1 MALHD
6 SGRMPSSVNGS
17 KRYDGVRCIFGM
29 SQHYHHWLVLV
40 SLLVA
45 ILASYTAI
53 ALALRIRVAARQL
66 APAWLIGGGVAM
78 GIGIW
83 SMHFVGMLALMLP
96 IDIGYDVGTTILS
109 MVIAIVV
116 STFALHIASRKQV
129 GRAAL
134 VSAGIAMGFGIF
146 AMHYVGMAAIEISP
160 AIRYDP
166 LWVALSFAIAIAAS
180 FAALGVAFSSPRP
193 SGWRRHHRALGA
205 MGMGLAIAGMHYA
218 GMAAAQF
225 PATAVGGAAL
235 VNRGWLA
242 GSVTT
247 ITLFVLVAA
256 LLLSLLEARG
266 AARTAKFQA
275 SLAEVAQTSRAKD
288 EFLAML
294 GHELRNPLASISNA
308 VHLLQRS
315 GPNAEQREFAEDV
328 IARQSLHLSRIVDDL
343 LDVGRAIAGKISLQ
357 RDSIDVFAT
366 VEETL
371 RALAAAGITA
381 SRRVELQGSAAW
393 VNADRT
399 RIVQVVTNLVSNA
412 VQHTVIGGR
421 ISVRVALR
429 ANATE
434 LVVNDDGVGMDAETA
449 ARVFDLFFQ
458 AQQGPERKRGGL
470 GLGLTLARRIVELHG
485 GTIEVASGG
494 LGTGATFTIR
504 LPAIAPLA
512 KNTSIQ
518 PPAAVRYA
526 RQVVIVE
533 DSEDARASLRKILE
547 QEGHTV
553 HTAVDGPSGLDVIA
567 QVRPDVALIDIGLP
581 GIDGYDLA
589 QQVRSTGLR
598 IYLIALTG
606 YGLAEDRR
614 RAFASGFDAH
624 ITKPP
629 QMDRLLA
636 LVASA

>member
-1 MALHD
+1 MH
-6 SGRMPSSVNGS
+6 
-17 KRYDGVRCIFGM
+17 
-29 SQHYHHWLVLV
+29 QHFHHWLVLV

-53 ALALRIRVAARQL
+53 TLALRIRVATRQL

-83 SMHFVGMLALMLP
+83 AMHFVGMLALTLP
-96 IDIGYDVGTTILS
+96 IEIAYDVNTTLLS

-116 STFALHIASRKQV
+116 STFALHIASRNQV

-134 VSAGIAMGFGIF
+134 VGAGIAMGIGIC
-146 AMHYVGMAAIEISP
+146 AMHYVGMAAIEITP
-160 AIRYDP
+160 PITYDP
-166 LWVALSFAIAIAAS
+166 FWVAVSFAIAIAAS
-180 FAALGVAFSSPRP
+180 FAALGVAFSSTRP
-193 SGWRRHHRALGA
+193 AGWRRYHRALGA

-225 PATAVGGAAL
+225 PTAAVSGAAL

-247 ITLFVLVAA
+247 ITLFVLVAT
-256 LLLSLLEARG
+256 LLLSLVEAR
-266 AARTAKFQA
+266 A
-275 SLAEVAQTSRAKD
+275 AEVAQTSRAKD

-315 GPNAEQREFAEDV
+315 DSNGTQRQFAEDV
-328 IARQSLHLSRIVDDL
+328 IARQSSHLSRIVEDL

-357 RDSIDVFAT
+357 RGPIDVFVA
-366 VEETL
+366 VDETL

-381 SRRVELQGSAAW
+381 GRQVALQGAAAW

-399 RIVQVVTNLVSNA
+399 RIVQVVSNLVSNA
-412 VQHTVIGGR
+412 VQHTAVGGR
-421 ISVRVALR
+421 IDVRVDAR
-429 ANATE
+429 AD
-434 LVVNDDGVGMDAETA
+434 LVVLTVSDNGAGMDAETA
-449 ARVFDLFFQ
+449 ARAFELFFQ
-458 AQQGPERKRGGL
+458 AQQGPERRRGGL

-485 GTIEVASGG
+485 GTIEVASDGP
-494 LGTGATFTIR
+494 GTGATFTIR
-504 LPAIAPLA
+504 LPAVAPLA
-512 KNTSIQ
+512 ED
-518 PPAAVRYA
+518 AAVQQKAAAGCA

-533 DSEDARASLRKILE
+533 DSEDSRFSLQKILE

-553 HTAVDGPSGLDVIA
+553 YTAIDGQSGFDVIA
-567 QVRPDVALIDIGLP
+567 RMRPDVAVIDIGLP
-581 GIDGYDLA
+581 GLDGYGLA
-589 QQVRSTGLR
+589 AQVRSNGLHT
-598 IYLIALTG
+598 YLIALTG

-614 RAFASGFDAH
+614 RALAAGFDAH
-624 ITKPP
+624 VTKPP
-629 QMDRLLA
+629 QMERLLA
-636 LVASA
+636 LVASAS

>member
-1 MALHD
+1 
-6 SGRMPSSVNGS
+6 
-17 KRYDGVRCIFGM
+17 M

-53 ALALRIRVAARQL
+53 TLALRIRVAARQL

-83 SMHFVGMLALMLP
+83 SMHFVGMLALRLP
-96 IDIGYDVGTTILS
+96 IEIAYDVGITLLS
-109 MVIAIVV
+109 MFIAIVV
-116 STFALHIASRKQV
+116 STFALHIAGRKQV

-134 VSAGIAMGFGIF
+134 VGAGIAMGIGICS
-146 AMHYVGMAAIEISP
+146 MHYVGMAAIEMSP

-166 LWVALSFAIAIAAS
+166 VWVAVSFAIAIAAS
-180 FAALGVAFSSPRP
+180 IAALRVAFSSPRP
-193 SGWRRHHRALGA
+193 SGWRRYHRAFGA

-225 PATAVGGAAL
+225 PATAAGGGGAL

-256 LLLSLLEARG
+256 LLLSLLEARA
-266 AARTAKFQA
+266 AARTEKFQA

-371 RALAAAGITA
+371 RALAAAGITTG
-381 SRRVELQGSAAW
+381 RRVELKGAAAW

-412 VQHTVIGGR
+412 VQHTVSGGR
-421 ISVRVALR
+421 ISVHVASR
-429 ANATE
+429 ANEIE
-434 LVVNDDGVGMDAETA
+434 LAVNDDGVGMDAETA
-449 ARVFDLFFQ
+449 ARVFELFFQ

-485 GTIEVASGG
+485 GTIEVASEG

-512 KNTSIQ
+512 ENISRQ
-518 PPAAVRYA
+518 PPAKVGYA
-526 RQVVIVE
+526 RHVVIVE
-533 DSEDARASLRKILE
+533 DSEDSRCSLQKILE

-553 HTAVDGPSGLDVIA
+553 HTAADGLSGFEVIS

-581 GIDGYDLA
+581 GLDGYGLA

-598 IYLIALTG
+598 TYLIALTG

-614 RAFASGFDAH
+614 RALASGFDAH
-624 ITKPP
+624 LTKPP

-636 LVASA
+636 LVASAS

>member
-1 MALHD
+1 
-6 SGRMPSSVNGS
+6 
-17 KRYDGVRCIFGM
+17 M

-53 ALALRIRVAARQL
+53 TLALRIRVAAPQL

-96 IDIGYDVGTTILS
+96 IEIAYDVGITLLS
-109 MVIAIVV
+109 MVIAIGV

-134 VSAGIAMGFGIF
+134 VSAGIAMGIGIC

-166 LWVALSFAIAIAAS
+166 RWVAASFAIAIAAS

-193 SGWRRHHRALGA
+193 SGWLRHHRALGA
-205 MGMGLAIAGMHYA
+205 MGMGFAIAGMHYA

-225 PATAVGGAAL
+225 PATAVSGPAL

-247 ITLFVLVAA
+247 ITLFVLVTA
-256 LLLSLLEARG
+256 LLLSLLEARA
-266 AARTAKFQA
+266 AARTAKFQ
-275 SLAEVAQTSRAKD
+275 STLAEVAETSRAKD

-315 GPNAEQREFAEDV
+315 GSNGTQRQFAEDV
-328 IARQSLHLSRIVDDL
+328 IARQTMHLSRIVDDL

-357 RDSIDVFAT
+357 RESIDVFAT

-381 SRRVELQGSAAW
+381 DRRVELQGAAAW
-393 VNADRT
+393 VDADRT

-412 VQHTVIGGR
+412 VQHTGVGGR
-421 ISVRVALR
+421 ISVDVASR
-429 ANATE
+429 ANGIE
-434 LVVNDDGVGMDAETA
+434 LAVSDDGVGMDSETA
-449 ARVFDLFFQ
+449 ARVFELFFQ
-458 AQQGPERKRGGL
+458 AHQGPERKRGGL

-485 GTIEVASGG
+485 GTIEVASDGP
-494 LGTGATFTIR
+494 GTGATFAIR
-504 LPAIAPLA
+504 LPAIAPSA
-512 KNTSIQ
+512 EATAVQ
-518 PPAAVRYA
+518 PSTKVGCA
-526 RQVVIVE
+526 RHVVIVE
-533 DSEDARASLRKILE
+533 DSQDSRVSLQKILE

-553 HTAVDGPSGLDVIA
+553 HTATDGQSGFNVIA
-567 QVRPDVALIDIGLP
+567 QMRPDVALIDIGLP
-581 GIDGYDLA
+581 GLDGYDLA
-589 QQVRSTGLR
+589 QQVRSIGLR
-598 IYLIALTG
+598 TYLIALTG
-606 YGLAEDRR
+606 YGLAEDRK
-614 RAFASGFDAH
+614 RALASGFDAH
-624 ITKPP
+624 MTKPP

-636 LVASA
+636 LVASAS

>member
-1 MALHD
+1 MH
-6 SGRMPSSVNGS
+6 
-17 KRYDGVRCIFGM
+17 
-29 SQHYHHWLVLV
+29 QHYHHWLVLL

-53 ALALRIRVAARQL
+53 TLALRIRVAAPQL

-96 IDIGYDVGTTILS
+96 IEITYNVGITLLS
-109 MVIAIVV
+109 MGIAIGV
-116 STFALHIASRKQV
+116 STFALHIASRIQV

-134 VSAGIAMGFGIF
+134 VSAGIAMGTGIC
-146 AMHYVGMAAIEISP
+146 AMHYVGMAAIEITP
-160 AIRYDP
+160 AIHYDP
-166 LWVALSFAIAIAAS
+166 LWVAISFAIAIAAS
-180 FAALGVAFSSPRP
+180 FAALGIAFSSPRP
-193 SGWRRHHRALGA
+193 SGWRRYHRALGA

-225 PATAVGGAAL
+225 PATAAGGAAL

-247 ITLFVLVAA
+247 ITLFVLVTA
-256 LLLSLLEARG
+256 LLLSLVEARA

-308 VHLLQRS
+308 VHLLKRAETNSAQR
-315 GPNAEQREFAEDV
+315 QFAEDV

-357 RDSIDVFAT
+357 RDSIDAFAT

-371 RALAAAGITA
+371 RALAAAGITTG
-381 SRRVELQGSAAW
+381 RRVELQGAAAW

-412 VQHTVIGGR
+412 AQHTVVGGR
-421 ISVRVALR
+421 ISVNVTSR
-429 ANATE
+429 ANAIE
-434 LVVNDDGVGMDAETA
+434 LSVNDDGVGMDAETA

-485 GTIEVASGG
+485 GTLEVASDGP
-494 LGTGATFTIR
+494 GTGATFTIR
-504 LPAIAPLA
+504 LPAIAPLTENA
-512 KNTSIQ
+512 SRQ
-518 PPAAVRYA
+518 PPVAVGYA
-526 RQVVIVE
+526 RHVVIVE
-533 DSEDARASLRKILE
+533 DADDTRLSLQKILE

-553 HTAVDGPSGLDVIA
+553 HTAADGLSGFDVIA
-567 QVRPDVALIDIGLP
+567 QVRPDVAVIDIGLP
-581 GIDGYDLA
+581 GLDGYGLA
-589 QQVRSTGLR
+589 RQVRSTGLR
-598 IYLIALTG
+598 TYLIALTG
-606 YGLAEDRR
+606 YGLAEDRT
-614 RAFASGFDAH
+614 RALASGFDAH
-624 ITKPP
+624 VTKPP

-636 LVASA
+636 LVASAS

>member
-1 MALHD
+1 
-6 SGRMPSSVNGS
+6 
-17 KRYDGVRCIFGM
+17 M

-40 SLLVA
+40 SLVVA

-53 ALALRIRVAARQL
+53 TLALRIRVAARQH

-96 IDIGYDVGTTILS
+96 IEIAYDVGITLLS
-109 MVIAIVV
+109 MVIAIGV

-129 GRAAL
+129 SRAAL
-134 VSAGIAMGFGIF
+134 VGAGIAMGIGIC

-160 AIRYDP
+160 AIHYDP
-166 LWVALSFAIAIAAS
+166 LWVAVSFAIAIAAS

-193 SGWRRHHRALGA
+193 SGWRRYHRALGA

-225 PATAVGGAAL
+225 PATAAGGAAL

-242 GSVTT
+242 GAVTT

-256 LLLSLLEARG
+256 LLLSLVEAR
-266 AARTAKFQA
+266 ATARTAKFQA

-315 GPNAEQREFAEDV
+315 GPNGAQRQFAEDV

-343 LDVGRAIAGKISLQ
+343 LDVGRAIAGKIALQ
-357 RDSIDVFAT
+357 RDSIDAFAT

-371 RALAAAGITA
+371 RALTAAGITA
-381 SRRVELQGSAAW
+381 GRRVELKGKAAW

-399 RIVQVVTNLVSNA
+399 RIVQVVSNLVSNA
-412 VQHTVIGGR
+412 VQHTVAGGR
-421 ISVRVALR
+421 ISVQVASR
-429 ANATE
+429 DNEIE
-434 LVVNDDGVGMDAETA
+434 LAVSDDGVGMDAETA
-449 ARVFDLFFQ
+449 ARVFELFFQ

-485 GTIEVASGG
+485 GTIEAASDGP
-494 LGTGATFTIR
+494 GTGATFSIR
-504 LPAIAPLA
+504 LPAIAPLVENSSRQPSA
-512 KNTSIQ
+512 K
-518 PPAAVRYA
+518 VGCA
-526 RQVVIVE
+526 RHVVIVE
-533 DSEDARASLRKILE
+533 DSEDSRVSLQKILE

-553 HTAVDGPSGLDVIA
+553 HTAADGLSGFDVIA
-567 QVRPDVALIDIGLP
+567 RVRPDVALIDIGLP
-581 GIDGYDLA
+581 GLDGYGLA
-589 QQVRSTGLR
+589 QQVRSNGLR
-598 IYLIALTG
+598 TYLIALTG

-614 RAFASGFDAH
+614 RALESGFDAH
-624 ITKPP
+624 MTKPP
-629 QMDRLLA
+629 QMERLLA
-636 LVASA
+636 LVASGLAKLEPIS

>member
-1 MALHD
+1 
-6 SGRMPSSVNGS
+6 
-17 KRYDGVRCIFGM
+17 M

-53 ALALRIRVAARQL
+53 TLALRIRVAARQL

-96 IDIGYDVGTTILS
+96 IEIGYDVGITLLS

-116 STFALHIASRKQV
+116 STFALHIASREQV

-134 VSAGIAMGFGIF
+134 VSAGIAMGIGICT
-146 AMHYVGMAAIEISP
+146 MHYVGMAAIEISP
-160 AIRYDP
+160 PIRYDP
-166 LWVALSFAIAIAAS
+166 LWVAASFAIAIAAS
-180 FAALGVAFSSPRP
+180 FAALGVAFSAPRP
-193 SGWRRHHRALGA
+193 SGWRRYHRALGA

-225 PATAVGGAAL
+225 PATAAGGAAL

-247 ITLFVLVAA
+247 ITLFVLVTA
-256 LLLSLLEARG
+256 LLLSLVEAR
-266 AARTAKFQA
+266 AAVRTAKFQA

-308 VHLLQRS
+308 VHLLQSS
-315 GPNAEQREFAEDV
+315 GSNGAQRQFAEDV

-381 SRRVELQGSAAW
+381 SRRVELQGAAAW

-412 VQHTVIGGR
+412 AQHTVIGGR
-421 ISVRVALR
+421 ISVHVASR
-429 ANATE
+429 ANAIE
-434 LVVNDDGVGMDAETA
+434 LSVNDDGVGMDAETA

-470 GLGLTLARRIVELHG
+470 GLGLTLARRIVELHE
-485 GTIEVASGG
+485 GTIEVASDG
-494 LGTGATFTIR
+494 LGAGATFTIR

-512 KNTSIQ
+512 ENASRQ
-518 PPAAVRYA
+518 APATVSYA
-526 RQVVIVE
+526 RHVVIVE
-533 DSEDARASLRKILE
+533 DSEDTRVSLQKVLE

-553 HTAVDGPSGLDVIA
+553 HTAADGPSGFDVIA
-567 QVRPDVALIDIGLP
+567 KVRPDVALIDIGLP
-581 GIDGYDLA
+581 GLDGYDLA
-589 QQVRSTGLR
+589 QRVRSTGLR
-598 IYLIALTG
+598 TYLIALTG

-614 RAFASGFDAH
+614 RALASGFDAH
-624 ITKPP
+624 MTKPP

-636 LVASA
+636 LVASAS